1 MAAIVVALAMPGTG
15 QAISAGNTCRMYQ
28 SCAHHGTTYRV
39 TRVKITRSIGSGYS
53 RETTSGRFIVISIT
67 LTDTKSSPSTIL
79 ASNLT
84 LMSRRG
90 DSYEVTD
97 RAFAVFKNGLDLLEN
112 IQPHLPKADILVYEL
127 PASAVRGSVLQI
139 NDLWSGDKAKI
150 TLGI

>member
-1 MAAIVVALAMPGTG
+1 MTGIFIASWQLEITARVARSVRSGKSSHPTPTNECRRRE
-15 QAISAGNTCRMYQ
+15 AG
-28 SCAHHGTTYRV
+28 S
-39 TRVKITRSIGSGYS
+39 RVKFGS
-53 RETTSGRFIVISIT
+53 F
-67 LTDTKSSPSTIL
+67 

-97 RAFAVFKNGLDLLEN
+97 RAFAVFKNGLDLEN
-112 IQPHLPKADILVYEL
+112 IQPHLPKADILVHEL